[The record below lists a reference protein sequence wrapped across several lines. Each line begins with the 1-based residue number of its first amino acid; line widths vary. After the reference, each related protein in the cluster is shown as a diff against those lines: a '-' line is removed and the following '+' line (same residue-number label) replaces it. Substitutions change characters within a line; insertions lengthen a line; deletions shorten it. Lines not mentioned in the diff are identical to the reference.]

1 MHTLGGLL
9 VVKTKKITGGSGSS
23 RVTESAGV
31 DPVVVV
37 KVHCVQVF
45 MQGCPPVLQRM
56 GFQRAGVIYRS
67 VGVPP
72 TK

>member
-1 MHTLGGLL
+1 MAGYDCCHQRAARSPAL
-9 VVKTKKITGGSGSS
+9 VYIV
-23 RVTESAGV
+23 
-31 DPVVVV
+31 
-37 KVHCVQVF
+37 

-72 TK
+72 AK

>member
-9 VVKTKKITGGSGSS
+9 VAKTKKITGGSGSS

-37 KVHCVQVF
+37 KVHCV
-45 MQGCPPVLQRM
+45 
-56 GFQRAGVIYRS
+56 
-67 VGVPP
+67 
-72 TK
+72 